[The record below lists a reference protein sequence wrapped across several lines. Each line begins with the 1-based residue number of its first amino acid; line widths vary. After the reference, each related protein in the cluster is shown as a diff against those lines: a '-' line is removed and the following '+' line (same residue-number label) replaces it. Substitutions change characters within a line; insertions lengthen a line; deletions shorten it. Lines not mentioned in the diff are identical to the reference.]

1 MGAFLSGLAKK
12 VGKHYEDKLKNR
24 AAGGGKKDSNVKTPT
39 PQKVEISGTSSPP
52 SFKRGGMVKKTG
64 MAKVH
69 KGERVLT
76 KKQQKHRSSKY

>member
-1 MGAFLSGLAKK
+1 MGAFLGGLAKK
-12 VGKHYEDKLKNR
+12 VGKHYEEKLKKR
-24 AAGGGKKDSNVKTPT
+24 LEGGGKKDPNVKTPT

-76 KKQQKHRSSKY
+76 KRQQRGRSKY